1 MRIWRVVLLVNLAL
15 AVGLGAGY
23 VAWGRKL
30 AAVEAK
36 TKAAATQAETLRRER
51 EACFAG
57 GRAGEQLWEGR
68 GVVRAVY
75 PRLVLISHE
84 EIPGMLPA
92 RTTSFRLSDSVDR
105 AMIRPGESI
114 RFWLLG
120 PGFDDTALV
129 RAERW

>member
-1 MRIWRVVLLVNLAL
+1 MSSWRVALALNLAL

-30 AAVEAK
+30 AAAEADI
-36 TKAAATQAETLRRER
+36 KAAQTQAGKLQRER
-51 EACFAG
+51 DAGFAG

-68 GVVRAVY
+68 GLVRAVY
-75 PRLVLISHE
+75 PRLVLITHE

-92 RTTSFRLSDSVDR
+92 RTTSFRLSDSFDR
-105 AMIRPGESI
+105 SQIHPGDAI

-120 PGFDDTALV
+120 PDFNDTALV

>member
-1 MRIWRVVLLVNLAL
+1 MRLWRVVLLLNLAL

-30 AAVEAK
+30 AAVEAEIK
-36 TKAAATQAETLRRER
+36 ATQTQADRLRRER
-51 EACFAG
+51 DACFAG
-57 GRAGEQLWEGR
+57 GRPGEQLWEGR
-68 GVVRAVY
+68 GIVRAVY
-75 PRLVLISHE
+75 PRLALITHE

-92 RTTSFRLSDSVDR
+92 RTTSFRLSDAVDR
-105 AMIRPGESI
+105 ALIRPGDAI

-120 PGFDDTALV
+120 PDFNDTALV

>member
-1 MRIWRVVLLVNLAL
+1 MQIWRVALLMNLAL

-30 AAVEAK
+30 AGVEAEI
-36 TKAAATQAETLRRER
+36 KAAEAQAGKLSRER
-51 EACFAG
+51 DACFAG
-57 GRAGEQLWEGR
+57 GRAGQQLWEGR

-105 AMIRPGESI
+105 ALIRPGESI